1 MITSPFPFDLSLLQ
15 ASTDTRSSKHV
26 IMAYS
31 PNTQAYAQMMDDK
44 DGLRSMRDEFFI
56 PEKSSFGKSF
66 GKPPSM
72 ITSLI
77 SNIQIEHSSIAESD
91 PIIYL
96 AGSAM
101 GLQPRNIMAR
111 TQAFLD
117 QWATQAIQAGFTTL
131 LGCPVPSW
139 LEVEQEATRLM
150 APIVGAKENEV
161 VLMGTLTA
169 NLHFMLASFYRPSG
183 SEEKCRA
190 KIMIEEGAFSSDRV
204 SVKKYPI
211 YDIS

>member
-1 MITSPFPFDLSLLQ
+1 MAHSL
-15 ASTDTRSSKHV
+15 
-26 IMAYS
+26 I
-31 PNTQAYAQMMDDK
+31 TQAYAQMMDDK

-56 PEKSSFGKSF
+56 PEKSSFGKSI

-72 ITSLI
+72 ATRLI
-77 SNIQIEHSSIAESD
+77 LNTQTEHSSIAESD

-111 TQAFLD
+111 TRAFLN
-117 QWATQAIQAGFTTL
+117 QWATQAIQAGFATL
-131 LGCPVPSW
+131 PRCPVPSW
-139 LEVEQEATRLM
+139 LEAEQEATRLM

-169 NLHFMLASFYRPSG
+169 NLHCMLSSFYRPSG
-183 SEEKCRA
+183 SEEKCRT
-190 KIMIEEGAFSSDRV
+190 KILIEEGAFSSDRV
-204 SVKKYPI
+204 SVNEYPI
-211 YDIS
+211 GDMT